1 MFCRCVDLREID
13 PLRVVSVMRRNSDTE
28 VNMTTMDAMN
38 EGRLQQFEAMM
49 EQFAEIQ
56 AKYKGVRGEL
66 LAKVRAELMRLN
78 PNSRQPAPTPMPAP
92 VAKPVVAAPVAAP
105 APVAVVAR
113 PRPTPNPVIAAAL
126 PSCRVCGRGM
136 KRDGDQLKCERG
148 HTRALS

>member
-1 MFCRCVDLREID
+1 MFWRCMDLREIH
-13 PLRVVSVMRRNSDTE
+13 PLRAVSVMRRNSDTE

-78 PNSRQPAPTPMPAP
+78 PNSKQPAPTPMPAP
-92 VAKPVVAAPVAAP
+92 APAPVVAA
-105 APVAVVAR
+105 APVVAK

-136 KRDGDQLKCERG
+136 KRDGEQLKCERG